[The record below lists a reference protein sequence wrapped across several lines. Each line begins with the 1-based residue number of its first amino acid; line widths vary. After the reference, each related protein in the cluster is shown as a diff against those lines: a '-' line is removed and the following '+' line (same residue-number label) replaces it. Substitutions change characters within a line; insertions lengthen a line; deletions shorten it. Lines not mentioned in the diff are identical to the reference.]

1 MLPLPLKPT
10 LKHVKLINIMD
21 TNKRKLLLVDDDPSL
36 LETLGDFLSFEGYEV
51 QCAASGEEALIKMRP
66 FQPDLIILDMGMPGM
81 GGTGFLDRITNPD
94 GSTLAPVMVLTARA
108 SMAEFF
114 ADKQIA
120 GFIAKPC
127 DPADLLMEVGRILF
141 MTANEGYHVTSA
153 TAARRVVVAEGDPAL
168 RQTLVTEFA
177 SAGFEAEAVATGPEA
192 LEACVTLKP
201 DAVVMRLELDG
212 MSADEV
218 VSMLKRLPHTRDTR
232 AVVYGLDL
240 PEAQLEHVANLDL
253 PQNCMLK
260 DLKVNAIID
269 RTMAVTG
276 A

>member
-1 MLPLPLKPT
+1 ME
-10 LKHVKLINIMD
+10 

-51 QCAASGEEALIKMRP
+51 LCATSGEDALIKMRP

-81 GGTGFLDRITNPD
+81 GGKGFLDRITNPD
-94 GSTLAPVMVLTARA
+94 GSTLYPVLVLTARA

-127 DPADLLMEVGRILF
+127 DPPDLLMEVGRILF
-141 MTANEGYHVTSA
+141 ETASEGYHVTTSQV
-153 TAARRVVVAEGDPAL
+153 TRRLVVAEGEMKL
-168 RQTLVTEFA
+168 RQTLEVEFTQ
-177 SAGFEAEAVATGPEA
+177 AGFEVAAVATGADA
-192 LEACVTLKP
+192 LEACVTFQP
-201 DAVVMRLELDG
+201 DAVVMRLELEG

-218 VSMLKRLPHTRDTR
+218 VALMKRLPHTRGVK
-232 AVVYGLDL
+232 AVVYGFDL
-240 PEAQLEHVANLDL
+240 PEAQLEHVANLDI
-253 PQNCMLK
+253 PQNCMIK
-260 DLKVNAIID
+260 DLSVNTIID

-276 A
+276 GK

>member
-1 MLPLPLKPT
+1 ME
-10 LKHVKLINIMD
+10 

-36 LETLGDFLSFEGYEV
+36 LETLGDFLTFEGYEV
-51 QCAASGEEALIKMRP
+51 VCATSGEDALIKMRP

-81 GGTGFLDRITNPD
+81 GGTGFMDRITNPD
-94 GSTLAPVMVLTARA
+94 GRTLYPVLVLTARA

-127 DPADLLMEVGRILF
+127 DPPDLLLEVGRILF
-141 MTANEGYHVTSA
+141 MTASEGCHVA
-153 TAARRVVVAEGDPAL
+153 TPQVKRRLVVAEGDAAL
-168 RQTLVTEFA
+168 RETLRAEFA
-177 SAGFEAEAVATGPEA
+177 RAGFEVETVATGAEA

-201 DAVVMRLELDG
+201 DAAVMRLELEG

-218 VSMLKRLPHTRDTR
+218 VGMLKRLPHSRGTQ

-240 PEAQLEHVANLDL
+240 PEAQLEHVVNLDI
-253 PQNCMLK
+253 PQNCMLR
-260 DLKVNAIID
+260 DLTVNTIID

>member
-1 MLPLPLKPT
+1 MET
-10 LKHVKLINIMD
+10 IR
-21 TNKRKLLLVDDDPSL
+21 RKVLLVDDDPSL
-36 LETLGDFLSFEGYEV
+36 LETLGDFLTFEGYEV
-51 QCAASGEEALIKMRP
+51 LCATSGEEALVKMRP

-81 GGTGFLDRITNPD
+81 GGTGFMDRITNPD
-94 GSTLAPVMVLTARA
+94 GRTLYPVLVLTARA

-127 DPADLLMEVGRILF
+127 DPPDLLMEVGRILF
-141 MTANEGYHVTSA
+141 MTANEGYHVTTSQVK
-153 TAARRVVVAEGDPAL
+153 RRLVVAESDPVL
-168 RQTLVTEFA
+168 RETLRSEFI
-177 SAGFEAEAVATGPEA
+177 SAGFEVEAVSTGPEA

-201 DAVVMRLELDG
+201 DALVMRLELEG

-218 VSMLKRLPHTRDTR
+218 IGMLKRLPHSRNTQ
-232 AVVYGLDL
+232 AVVYGFDL
-240 PEAQLEHVANLDL
+240 PEAQLEHVVNLDI

-260 DLKVNAIID
+260 DLTVNAIID

>member
-1 MLPLPLKPT
+1 ME
-10 LKHVKLINIMD
+10 

-51 QCAASGEEALIKMRP
+51 LCATSGEDALVKMRP

-81 GGTGFLDRITNPD
+81 GGKGFLDRITNPD
-94 GSTLAPVMVLTARA
+94 GSTLYPVLVLTARA

-127 DPADLLMEVGRILF
+127 DPPDLLMEVGRILF
-141 MTANEGYHVTSA
+141 MSASEGYHVTSA
-153 TAARRVVVAEGDPAL
+153 QVVRRLVIAEGDPVL
-168 RQTLVTEFA
+168 RQTLESEF
-177 SAGFEAEAVATGPEA
+177 SQAGFEVSAVATGAEA
-192 LEACVTLKP
+192 LEACVTVKP
-201 DAVVMRLELDG
+201 NAVVMRLELQG

-218 VSMLKRLPHTRDTR
+218 VGMLKRLPNTRDIQ
-232 AVVYGLDL
+232 AVVYGFDL
-240 PEAQLEHVANLDL
+240 PEAQLEHVANLDI

-260 DLKVNAIID
+260 DLTVNTIID

>member
-1 MLPLPLKPT
+1 MET
-10 LKHVKLINIMD
+10 
-21 TNKRKLLLVDDDPSL
+21 TKRKLLLVDDDPSL
-36 LETLGDFLSFEGYEV
+36 LETLGDFLTFEGYDV
-51 QCAASGEEALIKMRP
+51 LCATSGEDALVKMRP
-66 FQPDLIILDMGMPGM
+66 FHPDLIILDMGMPGM

-94 GSTLAPVMVLTARA
+94 GRTIYPVLVLTARV

-120 GFIAKPC
+120 GFVAKPC
-127 DPADLLMEVGRILF
+127 DPPDLLMEVSRILF
-141 MTANEGYHVTSA
+141 MTAGEGNHAVTSQVK
-153 TAARRVVVAEGDPAL
+153 RRLVVAEGDLKL
-168 RQTLVTEFA
+168 RETLRTEFTR
-177 SAGFEAEAVATGPEA
+177 AGFEVETVATGPEA

-201 DAVVMRLELDG
+201 DALVMRLELDG

-218 VSMLKRLPHTRDTR
+218 VGMLKRLPHSRGTQ
-232 AVVYGLDL
+232 AIVYGFDL
-240 PEAQLEHVANLDL
+240 PEAQLDHVANLDI

-260 DLKVNAIID
+260 DLTVNTIID

>member
-1 MLPLPLKPT
+1 
-10 LKHVKLINIMD
+10 MD

-51 QCAASGEEALIKMRP
+51 LCVASGEEALIKMRP

-81 GGTGFLDRITNPD
+81 GGMGFLDRITNPD

-108 SMAEFF
+108 SMAEYF

-127 DPADLLMEVGRILF
+127 DPADMLMEVGRILF
-141 MTANEGYHVTSA
+141 MTANEGYHVT
-153 TAARRVVVAEGDPAL
+153 TAKAVRRLVIADSDPAQ
-168 RQTLVTEFA
+168 RQALVNEFA
-177 SAGFEAEAVATGPEA
+177 SAGFETEAVATGPEA

-218 VSMLKRLPHTRDTR
+218 VAMLKRLPHTRDTR

-240 PEAQLEHVANLDL
+240 PEAQLEHVANLNI

-260 DLKVNAIID
+260 DLKVNAIVD